1 MKITSIQTANFI
13 GARAVDV
20 KLNKTVALFAGKN
33 YAGKSSLQEAVRM
46 ALTGE
51 SVRVGLKKDYG
62 ALLTEGQESG
72 FAEVVV
78 ALDGMDSA
86 KYSIVLPSGKGAHFD
101 NAALPYV
108 LDAQRF
114 AKMTENERRTFLFGL
129 MGVKM
134 NGSAITERM
143 LKRGCDPKKVEQI
156 APFLRAGFDSGQ
168 KEAQGKARE
177 AKASWKTVTGGE
189 TYGSNKAASFV
200 FEKPEV
206 DTEKLAQARA
216 DLAAIEAEIENNTR
230 QLGGYETSAKQAA
243 AQAGRLEELREKAG
257 RFARIQDKLNI
268 EEAELKQWEVK
279 VENARQNAGGGRKS
293 GLVHDLARALFDLLY
308 TGEQCAVRPGEDPK
322 IDAAN
327 LALNT
332 YEGEHGSINK
342 YAAYGDLDAKNKLPE
357 YEKSLTVLQ
366 NAVANGKRDL
376 AESDAAAKTLAE
388 LENGAI
394 NGAVDE
400 ETINN
405 LKTRI
410 EALKH
415 SKTNQASAIRMLEDA
430 VRRATEA
437 DEKTARAAALH
448 VDVQQWEAIGDS
460 LAPDGIP
467 GEMLAEALEPINHR
481 LFTSAGIAEWE
492 QAVIHSDMR
501 ITMGLRDY
509 ALLSESEKWRTDAMI
524 AEAVSHLSGS
534 RLLVLDRFDVL
545 DLKGR
550 EDLLYWLDG
559 MAQDNEIDTAL
570 IFGTL
575 KGLPAQ
581 LPESIEAFWIEG
593 GTAGQLKQAA

>member
-20 KLNKTVALFAGKN
+20 KLAKPVAMFAGRN
-33 YAGKSSLQEAVRM
+33 FAGKSSLQEAVRM

-51 SVRVGLKKDYG
+51 SVRVGLKKEYG

-72 FAEVVV
+72 FAEVAV
-78 ALDGMDSA
+78 DGMDLA
-86 KYSIVLPSGKGAHFD
+86 AYSIILPSGKGNHCD

-114 AKMTENERRTFLFGL
+114 ASLEPNERRSFLFGL
-129 MGVKM
+129 TGLKM
-134 NGSAITERM
+134 NGAAITERM
-143 LKRGCDPKKVEQI
+143 LKRGCDAKKVEQI
-156 APFLRAGFDSGQ
+156 APFLRAGFDAGQ

-189 TYGSNKAASFV
+189 TYGSNKAASYQA
-200 FEKPEV
+200 EKQEV
-206 DTEKLAQARA
+206 DATQLEQARA
-216 DLAAIEAEIENNTR
+216 DLVAIETEIENETGR
-230 QLGGYETSAKQAA
+230 LGELQGNAKQAA
-243 AQAGRLEELREKAG
+243 SQSGRLEELREKAS

-268 EEAELKQWEVK
+268 DEAELKQWQEK
-279 VENARQNAGGGRKS
+279 VDV
-293 GLVHDLARALFDLLY
+293 LRALVAQRQANMAEPEKLKCPDCGSTLML
-308 TGEQCAVRPGEDPK
+308 TDGKLQHWQHEGAARIVSAD
-322 IDAAN
+322 DAA
-327 LALNT
+327 
-332 YEGEHGSINK
+332 
-342 YAAYGDLDAKNKLPE
+342 KLPE

-366 NAVANGKRDL
+366 NAVNNGKRDI
-376 AESDAAAKTLAE
+376 AEANAAAAALAE
-388 LENGAI
+388 LENGALAEAPSED
-394 NGAVDE
+394 AV
-400 ETINN
+400 NA
-405 LKTRI
+405 LKARI
-410 EALKH
+410 DTLKH
-415 SKTNQASAIRMLEDA
+415 SKNNQSGAIRMLEDA
-430 VRRATEA
+430 ARRATEA
-437 DEKTARAAALH
+437 DDKTKRAAALH
-448 VDVQQWEAIGDS
+448 VDVQQWEAIGDA

-467 GEMLAEALEPINHR
+467 GEMLSEALEPINAR
-481 LFTSAGIAEWE
+481 LLASSGIAEWE

-524 AEAVSHLSGS
+524 AEAVSHLSGV

-559 MAQDNEIDTAL
+559 MALDGEIDTAL

-581 LPESIEAFWIEG
+581 LPESVEAFWIEN
-593 GTAGQLKQAA
+593 GTAGQIAEAA